1 MVNRIG
7 VYKGM
12 MDKLL
17 MMNKTYKN
25 KAEEVTRLKETIER
39 RELEINNK
47 NSMILKLKEENE
59 KLKSKLETRDRFRF
73 ISFMVIQ
80 MKKLEDNLPRISKKE
95 RNEVLW
101 HDFNKIYIDRKKL
114 DDFLLDEEMRTSKTR
129 ILEFLR
135 LMSVIESEGDRFTK
149 KVSINGKY
157 KRMIILNRNI
167 MRQYINE

>member
-1 MVNRIG
+1 
-7 VYKGM
+7 M

-17 MMNKTYKN
+17 MMNKTYKD
-25 KAEEVTRLKETIER
+25 KAEEVSRLKSIIEK
-39 RELEINNK
+39 REIEIKNK
-47 NSMILKLKEENE
+47 DLMILNLKEENE
-59 KLKSKLETRDRFRF
+59 KLKAKLENRDKFSF

-101 HDFNKIYIDRKKL
+101 HDFNKIYIARKKL
-114 DDFLLDEEMRTSKTR
+114 DDFLLDEPMNTSKTK

-149 KVSINGKY
+149 KVSIKGKY
-157 KRMIILNRNI
+157 KRMIVLNREV
-167 MRQYINE
+167 MREYISETYN

>member
-1 MVNRIG
+1 M
-7 VYKGM
+7 YEDM

-17 MMNKTYKN
+17 MMNKTYKD
-25 KAEEVTRLKETIER
+25 KAEEVSRLKSIIEK
-39 RELEINNK
+39 REIEIKNK
-47 NSMILKLKEENE
+47 DLMILNLKEENE
-59 KLKSKLETRDRFRF
+59 KLKAKLENRDKFSF

-101 HDFNKIYIDRKKL
+101 HDFNKIYIARKKL
-114 DDFLLDEEMRTSKTR
+114 DDFLLDEPMNTSKTK

-149 KVSINGKY
+149 KVSIKGKY
-157 KRMIILNRNI
+157 KRMIVLNREV
-167 MRQYINE
+167 MREYISETYN